1 MDNETQMTVFENEN
15 ENYNGVEQDRSR
27 ALLVVG
33 AIATL
38 VMAALITMLALTKPT
53 SVKEVENMAR
63 AGSAEYEAY
72 KDKIGLEVSEKVVH
86 PNMIG
91 MWQLEVR
98 AKLVNKTDRPLTA
111 VEVKGRM
118 FNLDDKVIA
127 QASSMPIPRIRK
139 EPLNPGESMNISVKV
154 DAPGNVTEAEVKDI
168 LIELQG
174 LRFQ

>member
-1 MDNETQMTVFENEN
+1 MDNETQLTVFENEN
-15 ENYNGVEQDRSR
+15 ESYNEVEQDRSR

-33 AIATL
+33 ALATL
-38 VMAALITMLALTKPT
+38 VLAALITTLALTKPA
-53 SVKEVENMAR
+53 SVKEVENMAH
-63 AGSAEYEAY
+63 AGSPTYEAY

-98 AKLVNKTDRPLTA
+98 AKLVNNSDRPLTA
-111 VEVKGRM
+111 VEVKGKM
-118 FNLDDKVIA
+118 FNLDDKMIA
-127 QASSMPIPRIRK
+127 QATSMPIPRIRR

-154 DAPGNVTEAEVKDI
+154 DAPGNVTEGEVKDI
-168 LIELQG
+168 LIELEG